1 MGSGS
6 DEVDDIRQQI
16 DESRQNLGAAVGALA
31 YKGDVKNRG
40 KEALE
45 DKKETVMEKVD
56 ELKSKVR
63 GGDGEGAEG
72 GGLGEKIKDTL
83 PSGDQVSEKVDSLKA
98 KVPDADA
105 LKAKVPDGVGDAA
118 AKLGDKTPSKDEV
131 KDKAHGLA
139 ATAKEHPAAIAGGAA
154 VAGLAAG
161 LALPETQ
168 LERDKLA
175 PAAQDARAE
184 VTERVQDTVAQ
195 VKSGVQDA
203 AGSVADAVKEQGQH
217 HGGKAGELAEQ
228 AADKAQEKVGSS

>member
-6 DEVDDIRQQI
+6 DEVDELRQQI
-16 DESRQNLGAAVGALA
+16 DESRENLGAAVGALA
-31 YKGDVKNRG
+31 YKADVKQRG
-40 KEALE
+40 KEVID
-45 DKKETVMEKVD
+45 DKKEAVMEKVD
-56 ELKSKVR
+56 ELKSKVPG
-63 GGDGEGAEG
+63 GGDGEG
-72 GGLGEKIKDTL
+72 GGLGEK
-83 PSGDQVSEKVDSLKA
+83 VDSVKA
-98 KVPDADA
+98 KLPDADA
-105 LKAKVPDGVGDAA
+105 LKAKLPDGVSDAA
-118 AKLGDKTPSKDEV
+118 AKLGDKTPSGDEV

-161 LALPETQ
+161 LAIPETQ

-184 VTERVQDTVAQ
+184 VTQRVHDTVQQ

-217 HGGKAGELAEQ
+217 HGGKAGELAEK
-228 AADKAQEKVGSS
+228 AADKAHDKVGPS